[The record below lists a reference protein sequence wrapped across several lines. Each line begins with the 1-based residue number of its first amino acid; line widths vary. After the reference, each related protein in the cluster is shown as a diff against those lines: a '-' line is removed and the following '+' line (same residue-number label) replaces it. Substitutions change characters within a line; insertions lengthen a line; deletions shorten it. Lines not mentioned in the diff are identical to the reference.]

1 MKDLPSYRVR
11 ETLLSRKPRAYSME
25 VVTLTISVILG
36 VSLLAWRNGAALL
49 PTLDVTSQGVLQKHE
64 YWRLMTA
71 MAVHADLMHF
81 LSNGLLLAFF
91 AYLLFGYFGFWVFP
105 VLGVVMTALAH
116 YLALVSYPYTVSLV
130 GASGMVYWMAGFW
143 LTMYLLVDRTLSF
156 GKRIMRVV
164 VVGLVVLLPTSF
176 QENVSYRTHAI
187 GFGLGIGSA
196 FAYFQRH
203 RESIQSAEV
212 LEEEESG

>member
-91 AYLLFGYFGFWVFP
+91 AYLLFGYFGFRVFP

-164 VVGLVVLLPTSF
+164 
-176 QENVSYRTHAI
+176 
-187 GFGLGIGSA
+187 
-196 FAYFQRH
+196 
-203 RESIQSAEV
+203 
-212 LEEEESG
+212 